1 MAADDQSKISFSIPP
16 RIVAMATN
24 FCWLI
29 HRTEF
34 LSFGDIRQ
42 MAVAYGNRNNVWV
55 AARCLM

>member
-16 RIVAMATN
+16 RIVVMATN

-42 MAVAYGNRNNVWV
+42 MAVAYGNRNNV
-55 AARCLM
+55 